1 MPVMVPA
8 STLRDS
14 VQVDWKVGQEVAVIT
29 TAWTDE
35 PDPGGFRLPFL
46 GSYMGGCQNY
56 GPFLG
61 PYYHTAPNI

>member
-35 PDPGGFRLPFL
+35 PDPGGFRLPFFL
-46 GSYMGGCQNY
+46 VLYGWLSKLWSLFGSLLSY
-56 GPFLG
+56 G
-61 PYYHTAPNI
+61 T